1 MKPAKGSGKAPARAK
16 AGGKRRVVAPGWPY
30 VAVLAGLA
38 LAVSLAVLAMVL
50 FGPFPPLPTDHAA
63 SRARVAETR
72 RAPTAAS
79 TPRHHAQEPEAHAAT
94 RVTRTAGLPFEEHLP
109 GAQAAPAG
117 PQVRAKVE
125 SPPPSAS
132 APTPAVTQVPVAA
145 VAPAPEPAAPA
156 LPIPADAGKGPR
168 MVVVIDDIGDNPAMA
183 KNLMELPFPVTLAIL
198 PDRPHTHSVEA
209 AIAAHGNE
217 IILHQP
223 MQPISYPRVNPG
235 PGALFTDMDA
245 KRIQATLAANIAQLP
260 HLVGINNHMGSALTS
275 DVAGMEAVMPVLKAH
290 GLFFMDSVTSPTSAA
305 PEAARKAGVPYYR
318 RAVFLDNVR
327 NVRTILGQ
335 LKTAERHALKHGRA
349 IAIGHPYT
357 ETYEALKLWAK
368 DRDPHIAL
376 VTLKELGPES

>member
-1 MKPAKGSGKAPARAK
+1 
-16 AGGKRRVVAPGWPY
+16 
-30 VAVLAGLA
+30 
-38 LAVSLAVLAMVL
+38 MVL
-50 FGPFPPLPTDHAA
+50 FGPFPPLPIDRAVP
-63 SRARVAETR
+63 RARVAETR
-72 RAPTAAS
+72 RAPAAAAS
-79 TPRHHAQEPEAHAAT
+79 TPRHHVQETEAHAAT
-94 RVTRTAGLPFEEHLP
+94 RVTRTPELPFEEHLP
-109 GAQAAPAG
+109 GADAAPAG
-117 PQVRAKVE
+117 PQVRAKVD
-125 SPPPSAS
+125 SPPTAAF
-132 APTPAVTQVPVAA
+132 APTPAVTP
-145 VAPAPEPAAPA
+145 APAPESAAPE
-156 LPIPADAGKGPR
+156 PPVPADVGKGPR

-183 KNLMELPFPVTLAIL
+183 KNLMELPIPVTLAIL
-198 PDRPHTHSVEA
+198 PDRPRTRSVEA

-260 HLVGINNHMGSALTS
+260 HLVGINNHMGSAFTS
-275 DVAGMEAVMPVLKAH
+275 DAAGMEAIMPVLKAH

-305 PEAARKAGVPYYR
+305 PEAARKAGVHYYR

-349 IAIGHPYT
+349 IAIGHPYS

-376 VTLKELGPES
+376 VTLKELGPEF